1 MVEKQSVSSR
11 FKGMRRLLFIG
22 GGEGVAVWAKGRA
35 FSGLAVPSGPG
46 QTTPASWTGP
56 TEG

>member
-1 MVEKQSVSSR
+1 VSSR